1 MKVLVY
7 RWDIFPYDDIINE
20 LKEQGHIVD
29 VLAFPVKSH
38 IKDEAF
44 EEKLAGYLEHGGY
57 NAVFSINYYTTISNV
72 CHKYKIKYTYYSQ
85 CSIFFSIYFQ

>member
-29 VLAFPVKSH
+29 VLAFPVKA
-38 IKDEAF
+38 ILKMRLL
-44 EEKLAGYLEHGGY
+44 KK
-57 NAVFSINYYTTISNV
+57 N
-72 CHKYKIKYTYYSQ
+72 
-85 CSIFFSIYFQ
+85 

>member
-44 EEKLAGYLEHGGY
+44 EE
-57 NAVFSINYYTTISNV
+57 N
-72 CHKYKIKYTYYSQ
+72 
-85 CSIFFSIYFQ
+85 